1 MKVYLYLTPYT
12 IINSKWIKDLHVKI
26 KTIKLFEKNLGVNL
40 QNIGLGNGLLD
51 MTATIK
57 KKLNWTSSKLKSGGG
72 NREHMGMWSLGEKK
86 QIYQTRAVDS
96 HCRI

>member
-40 QNIGLGNGLLD
+40 QNIGLGSGLLD

-72 NREHMGMWSLGEKK
+72 NRERMGMWSLGEKK